1 MSSRDVCNVMTM
13 MIDANNLQKPIVGD
27 NAGFVRMLDQSNFMK
42 DGTAYTGK
50 FQTASVPLIEGGM
63 RRANLV
69 SVEITYE
76 PTGAYTLYMDV
87 YLDGE
92 FAYTIPFS
100 MLGGVIGDK
109 LDSFILGT
117 SMLGAASV
125 PLIEGGMRRA
135 NLVSVEITYEPTGAY
150 TLYMDVYLDGEF
162 AYTIPFSMLGGVTGD
177 KLDSFILGTSMLGGG
192 GGTYNS
198 TKRLMGDCRRIS
210 FLGYNSDLNG
220 NFSISNIRVY
230 FTPGSRRF

>member
-1 MSSRDVCNVMTM
+1 LYLAFAQSGFNYNNRRLVLDLRNASQPMLSMSSRDVCNAMTM

-117 SMLGAASV
+117 SMLG
-125 PLIEGGMRRA
+125 
-135 NLVSVEITYEPTGAY
+135 
-150 TLYMDVYLDGEF
+150 
-162 AYTIPFSMLGGVTGD
+162 
-177 KLDSFILGTSMLGGG
+177 GG